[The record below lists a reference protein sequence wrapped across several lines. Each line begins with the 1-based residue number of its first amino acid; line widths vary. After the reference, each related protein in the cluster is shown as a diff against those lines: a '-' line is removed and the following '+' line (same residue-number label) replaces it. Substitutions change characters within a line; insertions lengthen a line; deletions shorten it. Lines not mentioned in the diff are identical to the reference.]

1 MNPPFSVM
9 ANVSGCVADAA
20 YRHIASALAWL
31 APGGRLVTITGA
43 NFSPKLPAWLDSF
56 LRLQERGHVVFTAAI
71 AGSVYAGQRVVPC
84 ARRDAPIHRRGP
96 RFGLREGDRPTSRPA
111 GQWRRPTI
119 FRRGLRAA
127 FHREAK

>member
-9 ANVSGCVADAA
+9 ANVSGRVADAA

-71 AGSVYAGQRVVPC
+71 AGSVYAKHGTTIDTRLTVI
-84 ARRDAPIHRRGP
+84 DKAPAEPEAYVSIRAAIIV
-96 RFGLREGDRPTSRPA
+96 LTSI
-111 GQWRRPTI
+111 RRPRPG
-119 FRRGLRAA
+119 RR
-127 FHREAK
+127 

>member
-9 ANVSGCVADAA
+9 ANVSGRVAGAA

-31 APGGRLVTITGA
+31 ALGGRLVTITGA

-71 AGSVYAGQRVVPC
+71 AGSFYAKHGTTIDTRLTVI
-84 ARRDAPIHRRGP
+84 DKAPAEPVACISIRAAIIV
-96 RFGLREGDRPTSRPA
+96 LTSI
-111 GQWRRPTI
+111 RRPRPG
-119 FRRGLRAA
+119 RR
-127 FHREAK
+127 